1 MYSIAAKNNM
11 LNSIGVSY
19 VSLHDSY
26 PGATGA
32 GELAGGSPA
41 YVRKAV
47 TLALASAGQRAA
59 STAPL
64 FDVPAGK
71 TVRYIGFW
79 DAVAGGNF
87 LGFVANGG
95 SEREF
100 TVDTAGNKVLSTAH
114 GLSNNDKVVIAGTTA
129 PAGLALGT
137 LYFVVN
143 ATANDL
149 QVSATL
155 GGAAIALTA
164 QPSYDC
170 TISKVVEESFGS
182 QGQHQISS
190 LTLDLNA

>member
-19 VSLHDSY
+19 VSLHDGY

-32 GELAGGSPA
+32 SELAGGSPA
-41 YVRKAV
+41 YARQAV
-47 TLALASAGQRAA
+47 TFAVAASGQRVA
-59 STAPL
+59 SNAPL
-64 FDVPAGK
+64 FNVPAGK

-79 DAVAGGNF
+79 DAVVGGNF

-95 SEREF
+95 TEREF
-100 TVDTAGNKVLSTAH
+100 TVDTVGNKVLSTAH

-129 PAGLALGT
+129 PAGLAIGT
-137 LYFVVN
+137 IYFVVSAN
-143 ATANDL
+143 ANDL

-155 GGAAIALTA
+155 GGVAIALTA

-170 TISKVVEESFGS
+170 TISKVVEEGFGA
-182 QGQHQISS
+182 QGQHQVSS